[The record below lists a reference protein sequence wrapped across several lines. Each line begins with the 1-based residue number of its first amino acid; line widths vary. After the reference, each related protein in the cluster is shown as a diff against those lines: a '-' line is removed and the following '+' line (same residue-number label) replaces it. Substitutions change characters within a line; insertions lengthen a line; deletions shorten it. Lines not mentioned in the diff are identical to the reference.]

1 MDIKIDIP
9 ELTPEEL
16 EALKLY
22 LESDPIMAAVLKTV
36 AHRMTESET
45 KKAIINYFEKENE
58 HEQE

>member
-1 MDIKIDIP
+1 MENKIDIP

-22 LESDPIMAAVLKTV
+22 LESDPVMAAVLKTV
-36 AHRMTESET
+36 AHHMADSDT

-58 HEQE
+58 HEQD

>member
-1 MDIKIDIP
+1 MEINISIP

-22 LESDPIMAAVLKTV
+22 LESDPIMAAVMQTV
-36 AHRMTESET
+36 AHRMAESDT
-45 KKAIINYFEKENE
+45 KKALIEYFEKENE